1 MKKVI
6 VFLLILTLFLGGI
19 VFAHAAVTANQEA
32 LLIFPTLEVGD
43 PAALEGL
50 TASMT
55 ITCGPHLRWQ
65 TDYPFGGEAVT
76 EFVYDRK
83 GTEPPLYASQNRL
96 DIWLTGGM
104 NSSVSGGEFNL
115 NASEY
120 GALLQTVAQETP
132 AGESRTVELLM
143 SDYVNHYLPDYE
155 LRYEDDTRQ
164 CHQSAS
170 LHSAIAGEQW
180 YDNPG
185 C

>member
-1 MKKVI
+1 MKKII

-19 VFAHAAVTANQEA
+19 GFAHAAVTANQEA

-83 GTEPPLYASQNRL
+83 GTEPPQA
-96 DIWLTGGM
+96 
-104 NSSVSGGEFNL
+104 
-115 NASEY
+115 
-120 GALLQTVAQETP
+120 GA
-132 AGESRTVELLM
+132 G
-143 SDYVNHYLPDYE
+143 NYL
-155 LRYEDDTRQ
+155 
-164 CHQSAS
+164 AS
-170 LHSAIAGEQW
+170 LMVMTQSFLS
-180 YDNPG
+180 
-185 C
+185 